1 MNNEVTINQAISEI
15 RQRLADKFSKGE
27 IDGFVRIIFRQL
39 MNYESVDI
47 LMHKDSILP
56 DFIVEKIGKVID
68 RLLDDCPIQYIF
80 GTAYFYGYDFGVNEH
95 TLIPRPETEELVDL
109 IVAENKGTDLK
120 VFDAGTGSGCIAIS
134 LALNLTFAEVTA
146 IDVSDGALQRA
157 EQNAKDLK
165 AKVTFKKQDILALQP
180 EENSLDIIV
189 SNPPYI
195 IESEKETMESNVL
208 DYEPSTALFVP
219 NNDPLKFYRPLA
231 EFGAVSLKN
240 GGHIYFEINRAFS
253 KEIVAMLEDLGYRDI
268 DAIRDFYGNYRF
280 VKATKIVD

>member
-1 MNNEVTINQAISEI
+1 MNNEVTLNQAISDI
-15 RQRLADKFSKGE
+15 RQRLADKYSRGE
-27 IDGFVRIIFRQL
+27 IDGFVRIIFRHL

-68 RLLDDCPIQYIF
+68 QLLDDCPIQYIF
-80 GTAYFYGYDFGVNEH
+80 GTAHFYGYDFGVNEF

-109 IVAENKGTDLK
+109 IVSENKASDLK
-120 VFDAGTGSGCIAIS
+120 VMDAGTGSGCIAIS
-134 LALNLTFAEVTA
+134 LALTLKFADVTA

-165 AKVTFKKQDILALQP
+165 AKVAFKKQDILTLKP
-180 EENSLDIIV
+180 VEDSLDIIV

-195 IESEKETMESNVL
+195 IESERDEMESNVL
-208 DYEPSTALFVP
+208 DYEPDTALFVP
-219 NNDPLKFYRPLA
+219 NDDPLKFYRPLA
-231 EFGAVSLKN
+231 EYGAVSLKN

-253 KEIVAMLEDLGYRDI
+253 REIVAMLESLGYKEI
-268 DAIRDFYGNYRF
+268 DAVRDFYGNYRF
-280 VKATKIVD
+280 VKATKWAD